1 MLGSRLRSLPAL
13 LVTAGFI
20 VVAVPSFANESD
32 PSLKKAWARVGHGM
46 RDATREVGHAT
57 RDFTRA
63 VGHTSR
69 DAARGAAKATGRT
82 AKQVGRDAD
91 AATREARKD
100 AADAGQGLWAQTKQ
114 GIANALDG
122 IADALGLADESD

>member
-1 MLGSRLRSLPAL
+1 MQGSPLRSLPAL
-13 LVTAGFI
+13 LVTASFI

-32 PSLKKAWARVGHGM
+32 PSLKKAWARLGHGI

-69 DAARGAAKATGRT
+69 DAAKETGRT